1 MINKFRFRP
10 PVMPLVM
17 TGIMIIW
24 ATFYPIIKY
33 VVVDIDPL
41 VLSFYRYLLGF
52 IPLTPFFISEL
63 GKQSQKPKPGEIVSM
78 SLLGFIGITLF
89 SVGLFYGIKLSTAIN
104 GALLTNTQPIFT
116 AILGPILIAE
126 ALSKKKILG
135 VAVGITGM
143 ILVVTNG
150 NFTTFEMEGT
160 AIIGNLLLLG
170 ASLVL
175 SLYSMLIKKYVMKYG
190 SIIPTWISMLSG
202 TFFIL
207 IINIFR
213 SQSPVQLLALPPLS
227 IALVLYLGI
236 IGTSLTYLI
245 FNKALIHM
253 PVTTATS
260 YKLLIPVFGLL
271 FAVIFLGEQ
280 PGIATLIGIFVVV
293 SSVYII
299 QKEPK
304 ETPIS

>member
-1 MINKFRFRP
+1 MINKIRFWP
-10 PVMPLVM
+10 PVMIIV
-17 TGIMIIW
+17 MIIW

-33 VVVDIDPL
+33 VVVDMDPL
-41 VLSFYRYLLGF
+41 VLSFYRYFLGF
-52 IPLTPFFISEL
+52 FPLTPFFISEFK
-63 GKQSQKPKPGEIVSM
+63 KQTKLPEPGEILSM

-135 VAVGITGM
+135 VAVGIAGM

-150 NFTTFEMEGT
+150 NFRTFEIEGT
-160 AIIGNLLLLG
+160 AVIGNLLLIG

-175 SLYSMLIKKYVMKYG
+175 SLYSMLIKKYAIKYG

-213 SQSPVQLLALPPLS
+213 GQSPTQLFALPTLS
-227 IALVLYLGI
+227 IVLVLYLGI

-245 FNKALIHM
+245 FNRALIHM
-253 PVTTATS
+253 SVVTATS
-260 YKLLIPVFGLL
+260 YKLLIPVFGLF
-271 FAVIFLGEQ
+271 FAVTFLGEQ

-299 QKEPK
+299 QKEHPSPTR
-304 ETPIS
+304 EG

>member
-1 MINKFRFRP
+1 M
-10 PVMPLVM
+10 
-17 TGIMIIW
+17 
-24 ATFYPIIKY
+24 
-33 VVVDIDPL
+33 DPL
-41 VLSFYRYLLGF
+41 VLSFYRYFLGF

-63 GKQSQKPKPGEIVSM
+63 KKQTKRPEPGEILSM

-126 ALSKKKILG
+126 ALSKKKIVG
-135 VAVGITGM
+135 VIVGITGM

-150 NFTTFEMEGT
+150 NFTTFEIEGT
-160 AIIGNLLLLG
+160 AVMGNLLLIG
-170 ASLVL
+170 ASLLL
-175 SLYSMLIKKYVMKYG
+175 SLYSMLIRKYAIKYG

-207 IINIFR
+207 IINFFR
-213 SQSPVQLLALPPLS
+213 GQSPTQLLALPTLS

-236 IGTSLTYLI
+236 IGTSLTYLV

-253 PVTTATS
+253 SVTAATS
-260 YKLLIPVFGLL
+260 YKLLIPVFGLF
-271 FAVIFLGEQ
+271 FAMIFLGEQ
-280 PGIATLIGIFVVV
+280 AGIATLIGIFIVVC
-293 SSVYII
+293 SVYII

-304 ETPIS
+304 HPASTREG

>member
-1 MINKFRFRP
+1 MINKIRFWP
-10 PVMPLVM
+10 PVMIIV
-17 TGIMIIW
+17 MIIW

-33 VVVDIDPL
+33 VVVDMDPL
-41 VLSFYRYLLGF
+41 VLSFYRYFLGF

-63 GKQSQKPKPGEIVSM
+63 RKQTNLPKAGEIISM
-78 SLLGFIGITLF
+78 SLLGFVGITLF

-135 VAVGITGM
+135 VLVGITGM
-143 ILVVTNG
+143 ILVITNG
-150 NFTTFEMEGT
+150 RFTTFVMEGT
-160 AIIGNLLLLG
+160 AVYGNLLLIG
-170 ASLVL
+170 ASLLL
-175 SLYSMLIKKYVMKYG
+175 SLYSMLIKKYALKYG

-202 TFFIL
+202 TFFIMV
-207 IINIFR
+207 INIFR
-213 SQSPVQLLALPPLS
+213 GQSPAQLLTLPTMS
-227 IALVLYLGI
+227 IVLVLYLGI

-260 YKLLIPVFGLL
+260 YKLLIPVFGLF

-280 PGIATLIGIFVVV
+280 PGIATVTGIFVVV

-299 QKEPK
+299 QMGPK
-304 ETPIS
+304 ISINL

>member
-1 MINKFRFRP
+1 MTNKPHFQTS
-10 PVMPLVM
+10 VMPLIM
-17 TGIMIIW
+17 TGVMIIW
-24 ATFYPIIKY
+24 STFYPIIKY
-33 VVVDIDPL
+33 VVVDMDPL
-41 VLSFYRYLLGF
+41 VLSFYRYFLGF

-63 GKQSQKPKPGEIVSM
+63 RKQDKKPEPLDILSM

-116 AILGPILIAE
+116 AILGPFLIAE
-126 ALSKKKILG
+126 ALSKKKLLG
-135 VAVGITGM
+135 VLVGITGM

-150 NFTTFEMEGT
+150 NFTTVAIEGT
-160 AIIGNLLLLG
+160 AVTGNLLLIG

-175 SLYSMLIKKYVMKYG
+175 SLYSMLIKKYALKYG

-202 TFFIL
+202 TFFIFT
-207 IINIFR
+207 INIFR
-213 SQSPVQLLALPPLS
+213 GQSPAQLLTLPTLS
-227 IALVLYLGI
+227 IVLVIYLGI

-260 YKLLIPVFGLL
+260 YKLLIPVFGLF

-280 PGIATLIGIFVVV
+280 AGTATLIGIFIVVA
-293 SSVYII
+293 SVYII
-299 QKEPK
+299 QKK
-304 ETPIS
+304 HTASNA

>member
-1 MINKFRFRP
+1 
-10 PVMPLVM
+10 MPLIMIGV
-17 TGIMIIW
+17 MIIW

-33 VVVDIDPL
+33 IVVDMDPL
-41 VLSFYRYLLGF
+41 VLSFYRYFLGF

-63 GKQSQKPKPGEIVSM
+63 KKQTKRPEPGEIISM
-78 SLLGFIGITLF
+78 ALLGFIGITLF

-126 ALSKKKILG
+126 VLSKKKLLG
-135 VAVGITGM
+135 VLVGISGM
-143 ILVVTNG
+143 VLVVTNG
-150 NFTTFEMEGT
+150 IFTTVAIEGT
-160 AIIGNLLLLG
+160 AVTGNLLLIG

-175 SLYSMLIKKYVMKYG
+175 SLYSMLIKKYAIIYG

-202 TFFIL
+202 TFFIF

-213 SQSPVQLLALPPLS
+213 SQSPAQLLNLPTLS
-227 IALVLYLGI
+227 IVMVLYLGI

-245 FNKALIHM
+245 FNRALIHM

-260 YKLLIPVFGLL
+260 YKLLIPVFGLIL
-271 FAVIFLGEQ
+271 AVIFLGEQ
-280 PGIATLIGIFVVV
+280 PGVATIMGIFIVV

-299 QKEPK
+299 QKKPSATMREG
-304 ETPIS
+304 

>member
-1 MINKFRFRP
+1 MTDKNRFWP
-10 PVMPLVM
+10 PVMILV
-17 TGIMIIW
+17 MIIW

-33 VVVDIDPL
+33 VVVDMDPL
-41 VLSFYRYLLGF
+41 VLSFYRYFLGF

-63 GKQSQKPKPGEIVSM
+63 RKQSQKPKPCEIVSI

-116 AILGPILIAE
+116 AILGPVLIAE

-150 NFTTFEMEGT
+150 NFTTFETGGT
-160 AIIGNLLLLG
+160 AVIGNLLLIG

-175 SLYSMLIKKYVMKYG
+175 SFYSMLIRKYIKRYG
-190 SIIPTWISMLSG
+190 SIIPTWISMVSG

-213 SQSPVQLLALPPLS
+213 DQSPSQLLALPTMS
-227 IALVLYLGI
+227 IVLVLYLGI

-260 YKLLIPVFGLL
+260 YKLLIPVFGLF

-280 PGIATLIGIFVVV
+280 PGTVTLIGIFVVV

-304 ETPIS
+304 ISINM

>member
-1 MINKFRFRP
+1 MTNKTRFWP
-10 PVMPLVM
+10 PVMII
-17 TGIMIIW
+17 IMIVW

-33 VVVDIDPL
+33 VVVDMDPL
-41 VLSFYRYLLGF
+41 VLSFYRYFLGF
-52 IPLTPFFISEL
+52 IPLTPFFISDL
-63 GKQSQKPKPGEIVSM
+63 KKQTMKPAAGDILSM
-78 SLLGFIGITLF
+78 SILGFVGITLF

-116 AILGPILIAE
+116 AILGPVLIAE

-135 VAVGITGM
+135 VLVGITGM
-143 ILVVTNG
+143 VLVITNG
-150 NFTTFEMEGT
+150 NFTTFVMEGT
-160 AIIGNLLLLG
+160 AVYGNLLLMG

-175 SLYSMLIKKYVMKYG
+175 SIYSMLIKKYALKYG

-202 TFFIL
+202 TLFIF

-213 SQSPVQLLALPPLS
+213 SQSPAQLIALPKLS

-253 PVTTATS
+253 SVTTATS
-260 YKLLIPVFGLL
+260 YKLLIPVFGLV

-280 PGIATLIGIFVVV
+280 PGITTIIGIFVVV
-293 SSVYII
+293 ASVYII
-299 QKEPK
+299 QKKHSASTREG
-304 ETPIS
+304 

>member
-1 MINKFRFRP
+1 MKKRFNFWP
-10 PVMPLVM
+10 PVLVI
-17 TGIMIIW
+17 IMIIW

-33 VVVDIDPL
+33 IVVDMDPL
-41 VLSFYRYLLGF
+41 VLSFYRYFLGF

-63 GKQSQKPKPGEIVSM
+63 RKQTKKPEPGEVLSIA
-78 SLLGFIGITLF
+78 LLGFIGITLF

-116 AILGPILIAE
+116 AILGPVLIAE
-126 ALSKKKILG
+126 VLSKKKVLG
-135 VAVGITGM
+135 IAVGITGM
-143 ILVVTNG
+143 ILVITNG
-150 NFTTFEMEGT
+150 NFRTFETEGS
-160 AIIGNLLLLG
+160 AILGNILLMG

-175 SLYSMLIKKYVMKYG
+175 SLYSMLIKKYINKYG

-213 SQSPVQLLALPPLS
+213 DQSPAQLLELPSLS
-227 IALVLYLGI
+227 IGLVLYLGI

-245 FNKALIHM
+245 FNRALIHM

-260 YKLLIPVFGLL
+260 YKLLIPVFGLV
-271 FAVIFLGEQ
+271 FAVLFLGEQ
-280 PGIATLIGIFVVV
+280 PCIATLIGILIVV

-304 ETPIS
+304 HPAPL

>member
-17 TGIMIIW
+17 TFVMIIW

-33 VVVDIDPL
+33 VVVDMDPL
-41 VLSFYRYLLGF
+41 VLSFYRYFLGF

-63 GKQSQKPKPGEIVSM
+63 KKQTKLPEPGEILSI

-116 AILGPILIAE
+116 AILGPVLIAE
-126 ALSKKKILG
+126 ALSKKKIAG

-150 NFTTFEMEGT
+150 NFTAFELEGT
-160 AIIGNLLLLG
+160 AVIGNLLLIG

-175 SLYSMLIKKYVMKYG
+175 SLYSMLIKKYVKKYG
-190 SIIPTWISMLSG
+190 TIIPTWISMISG

-213 SQSPVQLLALPPLS
+213 SQSPAQLFTLPILS
-227 IALVLYLGI
+227 IILVLYLGI
-236 IGTSLTYLI
+236 IGTSLTYLV
-245 FNKALIHM
+245 FNMALTRM
-253 PVTTATS
+253 SVTTATS
-260 YKLLIPVFGLL
+260 YKLLIPVFGL
-271 FAVIFLGEQ
+271 FFSVIFLGEQ
-280 PGIATLIGIFVVV
+280 PGVATLTGIFVVV

-304 ETPIS
+304 TMKP

>member
-1 MINKFRFRP
+1 MTDKNRYWP
-10 PVMPLVM
+10 PVMIVV
-17 TGIMIIW
+17 MIIW

-33 VVVDIDPL
+33 VVVDLDPL
-41 VLSFYRYLLGF
+41 VLSFYRYFLGF
-52 IPLTPFFISEL
+52 IPLTPFFIAEL
-63 GKQSQKPKPGEIVSM
+63 RKQQTKPAPSEIVSI
-78 SLLGFIGITLF
+78 SLLGLIGITLF
-89 SVGLFYGIKLSTAIN
+89 SIGLFYGIKLSTAIN

-116 AILGPILIAE
+116 AILGSILIAE

-150 NFTTFEMEGT
+150 NFKTFDLGGT
-160 AIIGNLLLLG
+160 AVLGNLLLMG

-175 SLYSMLIKKYVMKYG
+175 SLYSILIKKYAIKYG
-190 SIIPTWISMLSG
+190 SIIPTWISMISG
-202 TFFIL
+202 TFFIF
-207 IINIFR
+207 IINILR
-213 SQSPVQLLALPPLS
+213 GQSPTQLLALPGLS
-227 IALVLYLGI
+227 ILLVLYLGI

-260 YKLLIPVFGLL
+260 YKLLIPVFGLF

-280 PGIATLIGIFVVV
+280 AGLTTLIGIFIVV

-299 QKEPK
+299 QKETKHPEPSK
-304 ETPIS
+304 SQ

>member
-1 MINKFRFRP
+1 MTNRIRFWP
-10 PVMPLVM
+10 PVMII
-17 TGIMIIW
+17 IMIVW

-33 VVVDIDPL
+33 VVVDMDPL
-41 VLSFYRYLLGF
+41 VLSFYRYFLGF

-63 GKQSQKPKPGEIVSM
+63 RKHDKKPKLADLLLISF
-78 SLLGFIGITLF
+78 LGFIGITIF

-116 AILGPILIAE
+116 AIFGPLLVAELI
-126 ALSKKKILG
+126 SKKKIMG
-135 VAVGITGM
+135 IAVGIIGM

-150 NFTTFEMEGT
+150 NFRTFETEGT
-160 AIIGNLLLLG
+160 AIWGNILLIG

-175 SLYSMLIKKYVMKYG
+175 SLYSMLIKKYIKKYG
-190 SIIPTWISMLSG
+190 TIIPTWVSMVSG

-213 SQSPVQLLALPPLS
+213 GQSPVQILSLPALS
-227 IALVLYLGI
+227 IGLILYLGF
-236 IGTSLTYLI
+236 IGTSMTYLM
-245 FNKALIHM
+245 FNMALSHM
-253 PVTTATS
+253 TVSIATS
-260 YKLLIPVFGLL
+260 YKLLIPVFGLF

-280 PGIATLIGIFVVV
+280 PGPATLVGIFIVV

-304 ETPIS
+304 QTMIKG

>member
-1 MINKFRFRP
+1 
-10 PVMPLVM
+10 MPLVM
-17 TGIMIIW
+17 TGVMIIW

-33 VVVDIDPL
+33 VVVDMDPL
-41 VLSFYRYLLGF
+41 VLSFYRYFLGF

-63 GKQSQKPKPGEIVSM
+63 RKQTKRPEPGEIVSI

-89 SVGLFYGIKLSTAIN
+89 SFGLFYGIKLSTAIN

-116 AILGPILIAE
+116 AILGPVLIAE

-150 NFTTFEMEGT
+150 NFKTFELEGT
-160 AIIGNLLLLG
+160 AVVGNLLLIG

-175 SLYSMLIKKYVMKYG
+175 SLYSMLIKKYIIKYG

-213 SQSPVQLLALPPLS
+213 GQNPTQLFTLPTLS
-227 IALVLYLGI
+227 IVLVLYLGI

-245 FNKALIHM
+245 FNRALIHM

-260 YKLLIPVFGLL
+260 YKLLIPVFGLY

-280 PGIATLIGIFVVV
+280 PGIATLIGIFIVVA
-293 SSVYII
+293 SVYII
-299 QKEPK
+299 QEEPK
-304 ETPIS
+304 KIL

>member
-1 MINKFRFRP
+1 
-10 PVMPLVM
+10 MPLVM
-17 TGIMIIW
+17 TGVMIIW

-41 VLSFYRYLLGF
+41 VLSFYRYFLGF

-63 GKQSQKPKPGEIVSM
+63 RKQSQKPKPGEIVSM
-78 SLLGFIGITLF
+78 SLLGFIEITLF

-160 AIIGNLLLLG
+160 AVIGNLLLLG

-236 IGTSLTYLI
+236 IGTFLTYLI

-299 QKEPK
+299 QKKPK

>member
-1 MINKFRFRP
+1 MIKNIRFWP
-10 PVMPLVM
+10 PVMLVV
-17 TGIMIIW
+17 MIIW

-33 VVVDIDPL
+33 VVVDMDPL
-41 VLSFYRYLLGF
+41 VLSFYRYFLGF

-63 GKQSQKPKPGEIVSM
+63 KKQTKRPEPGEILSM

-126 ALSKKKILG
+126 ALSKKKIVG
-135 VAVGITGM
+135 VIVGITGM

-150 NFTTFEMEGT
+150 NFTTFEIEGT
-160 AIIGNLLLLG
+160 AVMGNLLLIG
-170 ASLVL
+170 ASLLL
-175 SLYSMLIKKYVMKYG
+175 SLYSMLIRKYAIKYG

-207 IINIFR
+207 IINFFR
-213 SQSPVQLLALPPLS
+213 GQSPTQLLALPTLS

-245 FNKALIHM
+245 FNRALIHM

-260 YKLLIPVFGLL
+260 YKLLIPVFGLF

-280 PGIATLIGIFVVV
+280 PGVATLIGIFIVVA
-293 SSVYII
+293 SVYII
-299 QKEPK
+299 QMEHSASN
-304 ETPIS
+304 TSQ

>member
-1 MINKFRFRP
+1 MINKFRFWP
-10 PVMPLVM
+10 PVMVVV
-17 TGIMIIW
+17 MIIW

-33 VVVDIDPL
+33 VVVDMDPL
-41 VLSFYRYLLGF
+41 VLSFYRYFLGF

-63 GKQSQKPKPGEIVSM
+63 RKQSQKPKPGEIVSI

-116 AILGPILIAE
+116 AILGPVLIAE
-126 ALSKKKILG
+126 ALSKRKIAG
-135 VAVGITGM
+135 VFVGITGM

-160 AIIGNLLLLG
+160 AVIGNLLLIG
-170 ASLVL
+170 ASLLL
-175 SLYSMLIKKYVMKYG
+175 SLYSMLIRKYAIKYG

-213 SQSPVQLLALPPLS
+213 GQSPAQLLTLPTLS
-227 IALVLYLGI
+227 IVLVLYLGI

-260 YKLLIPVFGLL
+260 YKLLIPVFGLVL
-271 FAVIFLGEQ
+271 AVIFLGEQ

-299 QKEPK
+299 QKKHPASTREG
-304 ETPIS
+304 